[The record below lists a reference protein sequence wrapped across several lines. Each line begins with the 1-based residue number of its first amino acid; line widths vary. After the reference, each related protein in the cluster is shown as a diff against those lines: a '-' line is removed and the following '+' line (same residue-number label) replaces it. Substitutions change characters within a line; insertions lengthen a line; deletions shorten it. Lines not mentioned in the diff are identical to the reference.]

1 MCEKCGP
8 FDERIAL
15 YQNLLRAILDQ
26 QTVHGIGELIRKLEA
41 QKKAFHP
48 EEWCCLPLQTHS
60 TVRIKTAWDVMQ
72 LTSENPALA

>member
-8 FDERIAL
+8 FDERIAH

-26 QTVHGIGELIRKLEA
+26 QTVHGTGELIRKLEA

-48 EEWCCLPLQTHS
+48 EE
-60 TVRIKTAWDVMQ
+60 
-72 LTSENPALA
+72 